1 MQEKVKTAK
10 QSRTEHTQIVFSEY
24 INGVGRLFGGKLVEW
39 MDIVAAVTARRH
51 AECEVT
57 TVSIDKMDFSLP
69 AKLNDTILIIGN
81 LIKVGNTSMTI
92 KVTAYV
98 EKLNGERIVINT
110 AKFIMVALDQD
121 DKPCRVPRLKEY

>member
-1 MQEKVKTAK
+1 MELTKTPDE
-10 QSRTEHTQIVFSEY
+10 SRTEHTQIVFAES

-69 AKLNDTILIIGN
+69 AKLNDTVHIIGE
-81 LIKVGNTSMTI
+81 LVKVGNTSMTI
-92 KVTAYV
+92 RVTAYV
-98 EKLNGERIVINT
+98 EKLNGERIIINT
-110 AKFIMVALDQD
+110 ANFIMVALGKG
-121 DKPCRVPRLKEY
+121 DKPCRVPRLQV